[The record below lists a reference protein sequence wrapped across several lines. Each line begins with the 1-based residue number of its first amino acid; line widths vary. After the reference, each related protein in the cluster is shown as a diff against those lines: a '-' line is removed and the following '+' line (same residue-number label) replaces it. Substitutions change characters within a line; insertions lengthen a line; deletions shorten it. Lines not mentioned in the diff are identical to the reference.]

1 MNTAEISVIKKI
13 LDIIITEAIK
23 DTTNS
28 QLSKDTT
35 DIETGHHGH
44 RRHAVIIVIEAFMVI
59 TAIKAILDIMKIC
72 YKNTISIAFNKTIVD
87 TTNIQWWKR

>member
-1 MNTAEISVIKKI
+1 M
-13 LDIIITEAIK
+13 DIA
-23 DTTNS
+23 DT
-28 QLSKDTT
+28 
-35 DIETGHHGH
+35 
-44 RRHAVIIVIEAFMVI
+44 AVIIVIEAFMVI